1 MSVGNHS
8 ALSCKQVDECAGALI
23 RAASRAEEDLA
34 PLLPARKR
42 AYLFTCL
49 GFAAARTIMW
59 LLPEI
64 KVGHNL
70 PSMLPVMVKGKTM
83 LQACTPL
90 CCSLS
95 GNQILWQRELCDQE
109 AAAGSNGVCL
119 CRA

>member
-1 MSVGNHS
+1 M
-8 ALSCKQVDECAGALI
+8 CEQVDECAGALI

-64 KVGHNL
+64 KVGHL
-70 PSMLPVMVKGKTM
+70 PSVLSVVVEEDHIHE
-83 LQACTPL
+83 ACMRL
-90 CCSLS
+90 RCSLGGS
-95 GNQILWQRELCDQE
+95 RGWRERELCD
-109 AAAGSNGVCL
+109 
-119 CRA
+119 

>member
-1 MSVGNHS
+1 MSP
-8 ALSCKQVDECAGALI
+8 CKQVDECAGALI

-64 KVGHNL
+64 KVGHAL
-70 PSMLPVMVKGKTM
+70 PSVLSVMVKEDHM
-83 LQACTPL
+83 HEACILPR
-90 CCSLS
+90 CSLS
-95 GNQILWQRELCDQE
+95 GNWP
-109 AAAGSNGVCL
+109 
-119 CRA
+119 

>member
-1 MSVGNHS
+1 M
-8 ALSCKQVDECAGALI
+8 DECAGALI

-64 KVGHNL
+64 EVRLPTCHLYLNKVG
-70 PSMLPVMVKGKTM
+70 
-83 LQACTPL
+83 
-90 CCSLS
+90 LS
-95 GNQILWQRELCDQE
+95 YVTCQGL
-109 AAAGSNGVCL
+109 
-119 CRA
+119 

>member
-1 MSVGNHS
+1 MSIESQS
-8 ALSCKQVDECAGALI
+8 ALTCAQVDECAGALI

-64 KVGHNL
+64 KVSHKL
-70 PSMLPVMVKGKTM
+70 PSVLSLILKKDH
-83 LQACTPL
+83 LHEACTGL
-90 CCSLS
+90 RLSLS
-95 GNQILWQRELCDQE
+95 GNW
-109 AAAGSNGVCL
+109 G
-119 CRA
+119 

>member
-1 MSVGNHS
+1 M
-8 ALSCKQVDECAGALI
+8 DECAGALI

-64 KVGHNL
+64 E
-70 PSMLPVMVKGKTM
+70 
-83 LQACTPL
+83 ARL
-90 CCSLS
+90 CSAVTRPT
-95 GNQILWQRELCDQE
+95 QLCGLRHIE
-109 AAAGSNGVCL
+109 
-119 CRA
+119 